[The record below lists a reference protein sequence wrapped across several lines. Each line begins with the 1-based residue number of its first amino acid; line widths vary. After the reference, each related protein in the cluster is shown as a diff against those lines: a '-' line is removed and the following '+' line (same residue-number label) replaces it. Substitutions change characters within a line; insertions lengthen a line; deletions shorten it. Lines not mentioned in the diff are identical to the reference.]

1 MNESH
6 LASYLG
12 SHRKRS
18 GLSQKE
24 LGQLL
29 GYPSEGTI
37 SRHERLCSTPPF
49 QVALGYEA
57 VFCIPVS
64 ELFPGAFER
73 IRQDVEERI
82 ARMERQLQESSAK
95 GREAAK
101 IARKLEWIWE
111 RRNQEQIPLN
121 HEIESA

>member
-1 MNESH
+1 MNKSR

-29 GYPSEGTI
+29 GYPSEGTV
-37 SRHERLCSTPPF
+37 SRHERLCSTPPLHI
-49 QVALGYEA
+49 ALGYEA
-57 VFCIPVS
+57 VFRVPIS
-64 ELFPGAFER
+64 ELFPGVYEHIHHAVEAR
-73 IRQDVEERI
+73 IDSLKQ
-82 ARMERQLQESSAK
+82 QLQESAAR
-95 GREAAK
+95 GRAAAR

-111 RRNQEQIPLN
+111 RQNQAQMAN
-121 HEIESA
+121 SHGTESR

>member
-1 MNESH
+1 MNKSR

-29 GYPSEGTI
+29 GYPSEGTV

-57 VFCIPVS
+57 VFRIPVS

-73 IRQDVEERI
+73 IRQDVEARI
-82 ARMERQLQESSAK
+82 AHMERKLQDSTAK
-95 GREAAK
+95 GREAAR

-111 RRNQEQIPLN
+111 RQNQEQIPPS
-121 HEIESA
+121 HEVESA

>member
-1 MNESH
+1 
-6 LASYLG
+6 
-12 SHRKRS
+12 
-18 GLSQKE
+18 LSQKE

-29 GYPSEGTI
+29 GYPSEGTV

-57 VFCIPVS
+57 VFRVPVA

-82 ARMERQLQESSAK
+82 ARMERGLQDSSAK
-95 GREAAK
+95 GREAAR

-111 RRNQEQIPLN
+111 RQNQAQTSPN
-121 HEIESA
+121 HESESA